1 MFLLHTHFTHSL
13 TLLAHTRPAL
23 PGQRDSPATALG
35 QGGVNS
41 HPPVGRGYILGKNKS
56 FLG

>member
-1 MFLLHTHFTHSL
+1 MFHLHTHFTQSL

-23 PGQRDSPATALG
+23 PGLRDCPATALG

-41 HPPVGRGYILGKNKS
+41 HPPVGRGVYFGKK
-56 FLG
+56 

>member
-23 PGQRDSPATALG
+23 PGQRDSPATAPG
-35 QGGVNS
+35 S
-41 HPPVGRGYILGKNKS
+41 GRGEQSPSCREGVYFGKK
-56 FLG
+56 